1 LVKLIYQLFAAVIV
15 TSKPTFDYNALAI
28 IMGPGKNIS
37 IPSIPY
43 LFGLKLTALE
53 CTAKAVSHRISKLR
67 EIAKNFDTTVAATQ
81 TPVKRVR
88 KLKDMLTTG
97 NDDEDDDD
105 DDKKNPTKKRKTAP
119 PPKTSKP
126 RETLKISKSEPE
138 GKEEE
143 KGGEFS

>member
-53 CTAKAVSHRISKLR
+53 CTAKAISHRISKIR
-67 EIAKNFDTTVAATQ
+67 EIAKNFDTAVAATQ
-81 TPVKRVR
+81 IPAKRVR
-88 KLKDMLTTG
+88 KLKDKPATSK
-97 NDDEDDDD
+97 DDEDDDD
-105 DDKKNPTKKRKTAP
+105 EKGSPTKKRKIAP
-119 PPKTSKP
+119 PLKTGKPK
-126 RETLKISKSEPE
+126 EMLEISKSGPE
-138 GKEEE
+138 GREEDE
-143 KGGEFS
+143 GGESS